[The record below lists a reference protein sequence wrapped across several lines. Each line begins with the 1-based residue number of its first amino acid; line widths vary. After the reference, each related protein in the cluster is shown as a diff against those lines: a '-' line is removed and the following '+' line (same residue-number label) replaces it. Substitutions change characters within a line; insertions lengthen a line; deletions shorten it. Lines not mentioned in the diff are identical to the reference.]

1 MMSKKSVPREA
12 RPNEQKS
19 PVTEQASGSIPALIF
34 GCTIHTN
41 LFLLY
46 GIITLNMSCEK
57 TEDFR

>member
-19 PVTEQASGSIPALIF
+19 PVTEQASGGIPSCFLR
-34 GCTIHTN
+34 CTMHTN

-46 GIITLNMSCEK
+46 GIITLNINCEK